1 MSLRNAWANDP
12 KATWAQHDNETI
24 FDRSTSRDNIDIL
37 RSNSMAVDNLT
48 WIPGVANNLIIVRS
62 LSSTAKLQKLKS
74 FYSF

>member
-12 KATWAQHDNETI
+12 KATWAQHDNETVLI
-24 FDRSTSRDNIDIL
+24 VPPVRDNIDIL

>member
-1 MSLRNAWANDP
+1 MIQKQHEHNTITRPSLIVP
-12 KATWAQHDNETI
+12 PV
-24 FDRSTSRDNIDIL
+24 RDNIDIL

-74 FYSF
+74 LYSF